1 MLGAQVFVGAAE
13 SMGYGTS
20 VQEGPKLLKILEY
33 LLPSVLI
40 DQDDPPS
47 REGAI
52 MSQPR
57 ARIASQLG
65 LALALILALV
75 ISGSTL
81 FALRSLDSANLD
93 TREEH
98 LASEARLLA
107 DQLNTFHSSLRESTQ
122 RLSGLFEN
130 RFRSGLS
137 LHPEQPVS
145 VAGVQTPGLHLG
157 DVVLNNNFE
166 EVDEFKQMT
175 AGVATLFVRS
185 GDDFI
190 RVSTSLSKQ
199 DGSRAIGTLLDHAH
213 PAYQKLMA
221 GQGYVGRA
229 LLFERFY
236 MTQYTPVLDRAG
248 KVIAVLFV
256 GFDYTD
262 AQNAQF
268 DNLQRFRIG
277 HSGSLALLDEQHK
290 WLVPPAGVQ
299 GLDQAAQVM
308 TDAAQQ
314 PGKGRFWSDQGE
326 DFYSLAVPFAGGP
339 WSVVASMP
347 KAEIRAVTWSVGI
360 RLVIGS
366 LLAMLLA
373 VGATVWLLRSKL
385 APLSDLVRQA
395 QALGGGDLSARLNVS
410 SHDEIGQLARSFN
423 QMGEALSTMVEHIRR
438 SAAEVNGRAQA
449 LSGLSSGAYEGMEQ
463 QSGEIT
469 SMAGAVEEFSATS
482 LNIADNMGS
491 TQRLAEENAQQTH
504 IGRESMEQASSSLEQ
519 IAGAL
524 NSTATVINT
533 LGQRSQEIG
542 GIVGVITAIADQT
555 NLLALNAA
563 IEAARA
569 GEQGRGFAVVADEV
583 RNLASRTREA
593 TDEISQMI
601 NSIQQET
608 GHAIETME
616 QGNRL
621 MQEGLSRNADVASA
635 LALIDEQSRSAGEQ
649 FAAITTATQE
659 QSSTATVLSSNLQS
673 IAQAN
678 SEQREVVSNLALTAR
693 ELETLAA
700 DLRQEVD
707 RFR

>member
-1 MLGAQVFVGAAE
+1 
-13 SMGYGTS
+13 
-20 VQEGPKLLKILEY
+20 
-33 LLPSVLI
+33 
-40 DQDDPPS
+40 
-47 REGAI
+47 

-65 LALALILALV
+65 LALAVILAVV
-75 ISGSTL
+75 ISGSTV

-107 DQLNTFHSSLRESTQ
+107 DQLNTFHSTLRESTQ
-122 RLSGLFEN
+122 RLSGLFEK
-130 RFRSGLS
+130 RFGAGLS
-137 LHPEQPVS
+137 VHGDQQMA
-145 VAGVQTPGLHLG
+145 VAGVQTPALYLG
-157 DVVLNNNFE
+157 SDLLNNDFD
-166 EVDEFKQMT
+166 EVDEFKDT
-175 AGVATLFVRS
+175 SGGVATVFVRS
-185 GDDFI
+185 GEDFI
-190 RVSTSLSKQ
+190 RISTSLTKQ
-199 DGSRAIGTLLDHAH
+199 DGSRAIGTALDHQH
-213 PAYQKLMA
+213 PAYQRLLA
-221 GQGYVGRA
+221 GQSYVGRA
-229 LLFERFY
+229 VLFERSY
-236 MTQYTPVLDRAG
+236 MTQYTPVRDAAG

-268 DNLQRFRIG
+268 DNLKRFRIG
-277 HSGSLALLDEQHK
+277 QTGSLALLDEQK
-290 WLVPPAGVQ
+290 RWLVPPAGVQ
-299 GLDQAAQVM
+299 ALDQAVPVM
-308 TDAAQQ
+308 LDLAKT
-314 PGKGRFWSDQGE
+314 PGKGRFWSDKNE
-326 DFYSLAVPFAGGP
+326 DFYSVSVPFDGGP

-347 KAEIRAVTWSVGI
+347 KAEIRSVTWGVGI

-366 LLAMLLA
+366 VLAMLLA

-395 QALGGGDLSARLNVS
+395 EALGAGDLSVRLNVS

-423 QMGEALSTMVEHIRR
+423 QMGEALSTMVSHIRK
-438 SAAEVNGRAQA
+438 AAEEVNGRAQA
-449 LSGLSSGAYEGMEQ
+449 LSGLSGGAYEGMEQ

-482 LNIADNMGS
+482 LNIADNMGN
-491 TQRLAEENAQQTH
+491 TERLAQENAQQTR
-504 IGRESMEQASSSLEQ
+504 IGRTSMQEASSSLEH
-519 IAGAL
+519 IATAL

-542 GIVGVITAIADQT
+542 GIVGVITAIAEQT

-583 RNLASRTREA
+583 RNLASRTRQA
-593 TDEISQMI
+593 TDEISGMI
-601 NSIQQET
+601 QSIQQET
-608 GHAIETME
+608 GNAISTME
-616 QGNRL
+616 HGNAL
-621 MQEGLSRNADVASA
+621 MQEGLARNADVASA
-635 LALIDEQSRSAGEQ
+635 LARIDEQSRSAGQQ

-659 QSSTATVLSSNLQS
+659 QSSTATLLSSNLQS
-673 IAQAN
+673 IALAN
-678 SEQREVVSNLALTAR
+678 SEQREVVSNLAITAK

-700 DLRQEVD
+700 SLRHEVD

>member
-1 MLGAQVFVGAAE
+1 
-13 SMGYGTS
+13 
-20 VQEGPKLLKILEY
+20 
-33 LLPSVLI
+33 
-40 DQDDPPS
+40 
-47 REGAI
+47 

-65 LALALILALV
+65 LALAVILAVV
-75 ISGSTL
+75 ISGSTV

-107 DQLNTFHSSLRESTQ
+107 DQLNTFHSTLRESTQ
-122 RLSGLFEN
+122 RLSGLFEK
-130 RFRSGLS
+130 RFSAGLS
-137 LHPEQPVS
+137 TRPEQPVT
-145 VAGVQTPGLHLG
+145 VAGVQTPGLYLG
-157 DVVLNNNFE
+157 EEVLNNNFA
-166 EVDEFKQMT
+166 EVDEFKQMSG
-175 AGVATLFVRS
+175 GVATLFVRS
-185 GDDFI
+185 GEDFI
-190 RVSTSLSKQ
+190 RVSTSLTKQ
-199 DGSRAIGTLLDHAH
+199 DGSRAIGTALDHQH
-213 PAYQKLMA
+213 PAYQRLLG

-229 LLFERFY
+229 VLFDRSY
-236 MTQYTPVLDRAG
+236 MTQYSPVRDASG

-268 DNLQRFRIG
+268 DNLKRFRIG
-277 HSGSLALLDEQHK
+277 QTGSLALLDEQKH

-299 GLDQAAQVM
+299 ALDQSIPVMLDLAAK
-308 TDAAQQ
+308 
-314 PGKGRFWSDQGE
+314 PGKGRFWSDKNE
-326 DFYSLAVPFAGGP
+326 DFYSVAVPFEGGP

-360 RLVIGS
+360 RLAIGS

-373 VGATVWLLRSKL
+373 VGAAVWLLRSKL
-385 APLSDLVRQA
+385 QPLGDLVRQA
-395 QALGGGDLSARLNVS
+395 EALGAGDLSARLNVS

-423 QMGEALSTMVEHIRR
+423 QMGEALSTMVAHIRK
-438 SAAEVNGRAQA
+438 AAEDVNSRAQA
-449 LSGLSSGAYEGMEQ
+449 LSGLSGGAYEGMEQ

-482 LNIADNMGS
+482 LNIADNMGN
-491 TQRLAEENAQQTH
+491 TERLAQDNAQQTR
-504 IGRESMEQASSSLEQ
+504 IGRTSMQEASSSLEH
-519 IAGAL
+519 IATAL

-542 GIVGVITAIADQT
+542 GIVGVITAIAEQT

-583 RNLASRTREA
+583 RNLASRTRQA
-593 TDEISQMI
+593 TDEISGMI
-601 NSIQQET
+601 QSIQQET
-608 GHAIETME
+608 GNAISTME
-616 QGNRL
+616 QGNVL
-621 MQEGLSRNADVASA
+621 MQEGLARNADVASA
-635 LALIDEQSRSAGEQ
+635 LARIDEQSRSAGQQ

-659 QSSTATVLSSNLQS
+659 QSSTATLLSSNLQS
-673 IAQAN
+673 IALAN
-678 SEQREVVSNLALTAR
+678 SEQREVVSNLAITAK

-700 DLRQEVD
+700 GLRHEVD

>member
-1 MLGAQVFVGAAE
+1 MC
-13 SMGYGTS
+13 
-20 VQEGPKLLKILEY
+20 
-33 LLPSVLI
+33 
-40 DQDDPPS
+40 
-47 REGAI
+47 
-52 MSQPR
+52 QPR

-65 LALALILALV
+65 LALAVILAVV
-75 ISGSTL
+75 ISGSTV

-107 DQLNTFHSSLRESTQ
+107 DQLSTFHGTLRESTQ
-122 RLSGLFEN
+122 RLSGLFEK
-130 RFRSGLS
+130 RFGAGLS
-137 LHPEQPVS
+137 VQADQPVA
-145 VAGVQTPGLHLG
+145 VAGVQTPSLYLG
-157 DVVLNNNFE
+157 KALLNNNFGD
-166 EVDEFKQMT
+166 VDEFKQISG
-175 AGVATLFVRS
+175 GVATVFVRS

-190 RVSTSLSKQ
+190 RISTSLTKQ
-199 DGSRAIGTLLDHAH
+199 DGSRAIGTVLDRQG
-213 PAYQKLMA
+213 PAYSRVVG
-221 GQGYVGRA
+221 GQTYIGRA
-229 LLFERFY
+229 VLFDRSY
-236 MTQYTPVLDRAG
+236 MTQYSPVRDASG
-248 KVIAVLFV
+248 KVIAVLFI

-262 AQNAQF
+262 EQNAQF
-268 DNLQRFRIG
+268 DNLKRFRIG
-277 HSGSLALLDEQHK
+277 QTGSLALLDEQKH

-299 GLDQAAQVM
+299 APDQAVPVM
-308 TDAAQQ
+308 LDLAKA
-314 PGKGRFWSDQGE
+314 PGKGRFWSDKQE
-326 DFYSLAVPFAGGP
+326 DFYSVSVPFVGGP

-366 LLAMLLA
+366 MLAMLLA

-395 QALGGGDLSARLNVS
+395 EALGGGDLSARLNVS

-423 QMGEALSTMVEHIRR
+423 QMGEALSTMVSHIRR
-438 SAAEVNGRAQA
+438 AAEEVNGRAQA
-449 LSGLSSGAYEGMEQ
+449 LSGLSGGAYEGMEQ

-482 LNIADNMGS
+482 LNIADNMGN
-491 TQRLAEENAQQTH
+491 TERLAQENAQQTR
-504 IGRESMEQASSSLEQ
+504 IGRNSMQEASSSLEH
-519 IAGAL
+519 IATAL

-542 GIVGVITAIADQT
+542 GIVGVITSIAEQT

-583 RNLASRTREA
+583 RNLASRTRQA
-593 TDEISQMI
+593 TDEISGMI
-601 NSIQQET
+601 QSIQQET
-608 GHAIETME
+608 GNAISTME
-616 QGNRL
+616 QGNAL

-635 LALIDEQSRSAGEQ
+635 LARIDEQSRSAGQQ

-659 QSSTATVLSSNLQS
+659 QSSTATLLSSNLQS
-673 IAQAN
+673 IALAN
-678 SEQREVVSNLALTAR
+678 SEQREVVSNLAITAK

-700 DLRQEVD
+700 GLRQEVD

>member
-1 MLGAQVFVGAAE
+1 
-13 SMGYGTS
+13 
-20 VQEGPKLLKILEY
+20 
-33 LLPSVLI
+33 
-40 DQDDPPS
+40 
-47 REGAI
+47 

-65 LALALILALV
+65 LALAVILAVV
-75 ISGSTL
+75 ISGSTV

-107 DQLNTFHSSLRESTQ
+107 DQLNTFHSTLRESTQ
-122 RLSGLFEN
+122 RLSGLFEK
-130 RFRSGLS
+130 RFGAGLS
-137 LHPEQPVS
+137 VRVEQPVT
-145 VAGVQTPGLHLG
+145 VAGVQTPSLYLG
-157 DVVLNNNFE
+157 SDLLNNDFA
-166 EVDEFKQMT
+166 EVDEFKDT
-175 AGVATLFVRS
+175 SGGVATVFVRN
-185 GDDFI
+185 GEDFI
-190 RVSTSLSKQ
+190 RVSTSLTKQ
-199 DGSRAIGTLLDHAH
+199 DGSRAIGTALDHQH
-213 PAYQKLMA
+213 PAYQRLLA
-221 GQGYVGRA
+221 GQNYVGRA
-229 LLFERFY
+229 VLFERSY
-236 MTQYTPVLDRAG
+236 MTQYTPVRDSAG

-268 DNLQRFRIG
+268 DNLKRFRIG
-277 HSGSLALLDEQHK
+277 QTGSLALLDEQKK

-299 GLDQAAQVM
+299 ALDQAIPVILDLAK
-308 TDAAQQ
+308 Q
-314 PGKGRFWSDQGE
+314 PGAGRFWSDKNE
-326 DFYSLAVPFAGGP
+326 DFYSVAVPFEGGP

-347 KAEIRAVTWSVGI
+347 KAEIRAVTWAVGI

-366 LLAMLLA
+366 VLAMLLA
-373 VGATVWLLRSKL
+373 VGAAVWLLRSKL
-385 APLSDLVRQA
+385 QPLSDLVRQA
-395 QALGGGDLSARLNVS
+395 EALGAGDLSARLNVS

-423 QMGEALSTMVEHIRR
+423 QMGEALSTMVSHIRK
-438 SAAEVNGRAQA
+438 AAEEVNSRAQA
-449 LSGLSSGAYEGMEQ
+449 LSGLSGGAYDGMEQ

-469 SMAGAVEEFSATS
+469 NMAGAVEEFSATS
-482 LNIADNMGS
+482 LNIADNMGN
-491 TQRLAEENAQQTH
+491 TERLAQENAQQTR
-504 IGRESMEQASSSLEQ
+504 IGRNSMQEASSSLEH
-519 IAGAL
+519 IATAL

-542 GIVGVITAIADQT
+542 GIVGTITSIADQT

-593 TDEISQMI
+593 TDEISGMI
-601 NSIQQET
+601 QSIQQET
-608 GHAIETME
+608 GNAITTME
-616 QGNRL
+616 HGNVL

-635 LALIDEQSRSAGEQ
+635 LARIDEQSRSAGQQ

-659 QSSTATVLSSNLQS
+659 QSSTATLLSSNLQS
-673 IAQAN
+673 IALAN
-678 SEQREVVSNLALTAR
+678 SEQREVVSNLAITAK

-700 DLRQEVD
+700 GLRQEVD

>member
-1 MLGAQVFVGAAE
+1 
-13 SMGYGTS
+13 
-20 VQEGPKLLKILEY
+20 
-33 LLPSVLI
+33 
-40 DQDDPPS
+40 
-47 REGAI
+47 

-65 LALALILALV
+65 LALAVILAIV
-75 ISGSTL
+75 ISGSTV
-81 FALRSLDSANLD
+81 FALRSLDTANLA

-107 DQLNTFHSSLRESTQ
+107 DQLSTFHGTLRESTQ
-122 RLSGLFEN
+122 RLSGLFEK
-130 RFRSGLS
+130 RFSAGLS
-137 LHPEQPVS
+137 VHPDEPVS

-157 DVVLNNNFE
+157 SEVLNNNFQ

-175 AGVATLFVRS
+175 AGVATVFVRS
-185 GDDFI
+185 GEDFI

-199 DGSRAIGTLLDHAH
+199 DGTRAIGTLLDHAH
-213 PAYQKLMA
+213 PAYARLIA
-221 GQGYVGRA
+221 GQSYVGRA
-229 LLFERFY
+229 LLFERSY
-236 MTQYTPVLDRAG
+236 MTQYTPVRDTSG

-268 DNLQRFRIG
+268 ANLQRFRIG
-277 HSGSLALLDEQHK
+277 QTGSLALLDEQSK
-290 WLVPPAGVQ
+290 WLVPIAGVQ
-299 GLDQAAQVM
+299 ALDQAIPAIVDLAK
-308 TDAAQQ
+308 T
-314 PGKGRFWSDQGE
+314 PGKGEFWSDKSQA
-326 DFYSLAVPFAGGP
+326 FYSVAVPFDGGP

-347 KAEIRAVTWSVGI
+347 KTEISAVTWSVGI
-360 RLVIGS
+360 QLAIGS
-366 LLAMLLA
+366 LLAMLIA
-373 VGATVWLLRSKL
+373 VGSAVWLLRSKL
-385 APLSDLVRQA
+385 APLGDLVRQA
-395 QALGGGDLSARLNVS
+395 EALGAGDLSVRLNVS
-410 SHDEIGQLARSFN
+410 SNDEIGQLARAFN
-423 QMGEALSTMVEHIRR
+423 QMSQALSTMVEHIRKA
-438 SAAEVNGRAQA
+438 SAEVNSRAQA
-449 LSGLSSGAYEGMEQ
+449 LSGLSGGAYDGMEQ

-482 LNIADNMGS
+482 LNIADNMS
-491 TQRLAEENAQQTH
+491 NTQRMAQENAQQTQ
-504 IGRESMEQASSSLEQ
+504 IGRTSMTEASSSLEQ

-593 TDEISQMI
+593 TDEISSMI
-601 NSIQQET
+601 QSIQQET
-608 GHAIETME
+608 GNAVSTME
-616 QGNRL
+616 QGNVL
-621 MQEGLSRNADVASA
+621 MQEGLSRNANVASA
-635 LALIDEQSRSAGEQ
+635 LERIDEQSRSAGQQ

-659 QSSTATVLSSNLQS
+659 QSSTATLLSSNLQS
-673 IAQAN
+673 IALAN
-678 SEQREVVSNLALTAR
+678 SEQREVVSNLAITAK
-693 ELETLAA
+693 ELESLAA

>member
-1 MLGAQVFVGAAE
+1 
-13 SMGYGTS
+13 
-20 VQEGPKLLKILEY
+20 
-33 LLPSVLI
+33 
-40 DQDDPPS
+40 
-47 REGAI
+47 

-65 LALALILALV
+65 LALAVILAVV
-75 ISGSTL
+75 ISGSTV

-107 DQLNTFHSSLRESTQ
+107 DQLNTFHSTLRESTQ
-122 RLSGLFEN
+122 RLSGLFEK
-130 RFRSGLS
+130 RFGAGLS
-137 LHPEQPVS
+137 VHVDQPVS
-145 VAGVQTPGLHLG
+145 VAGVQTPSLYLG
-157 DVVLNNNFE
+157 NEVLNNNFD
-166 EVDEFKQMT
+166 EVDEFKQMSG
-175 AGVATLFVRS
+175 GVATVFVRS

-190 RVSTSLSKQ
+190 RISTSLTKQ
-199 DGSRAIGTLLDHAH
+199 DGNRAIGTVLDRQG
-213 PAYQKLMA
+213 PAYQRVMG
-221 GQGYVGRA
+221 GQTYIGRA
-229 LLFERFY
+229 VLFDRSY
-236 MTQYTPVLDRAG
+236 MTQYSPVRDSGG
-248 KVIAVLFV
+248 KVIAVLFI

-268 DNLQRFRIG
+268 ENLKRFRIG
-277 HSGSLALLDEQHK
+277 QTGSLALLDEQKH
-290 WLVPPAGVQ
+290 WLVAPAGVQ
-299 GLDQAAQVM
+299 ALDQSVPVM
-308 TDAAQQ
+308 LDLAKT
-314 PGKGRFWSDQGE
+314 PGKGRFWSDKNE
-326 DFYSLAVPFAGGP
+326 DFYSVSVPFEGGP
-339 WSVVASMP
+339 WAVVASMP
-347 KAEIRAVTWSVGI
+347 KAEIRAVTWAVGI

-366 LLAMLLA
+366 VLAMLLA

-385 APLSDLVRQA
+385 QPLSELVRQA
-395 QALGGGDLSARLNVS
+395 EALGAGDLSARLNVS

-423 QMGEALSTMVEHIRR
+423 QMGEALSTMVSHIRN
-438 SAAEVNGRAQA
+438 AAEEVNSRAQV
-449 LSGLSSGAYEGMEQ
+449 LSGLSGGAYEGMEQ

-482 LNIADNMGS
+482 LNIADNMGN
-491 TQRLAEENAQQTH
+491 TERLAQENAQQTR
-504 IGRESMEQASSSLEQ
+504 IGRTSMQEASSSLEH
-519 IAGAL
+519 IATAL

-542 GIVGVITAIADQT
+542 GIVGVITSIAEQT

-593 TDEISQMI
+593 TDEISGMI
-601 NSIQQET
+601 QSIQKET
-608 GHAIETME
+608 GNAISTME
-616 QGNRL
+616 QGNAL

-635 LALIDEQSRSAGEQ
+635 LARIDEQSRSAGQQ

-659 QSSTATVLSSNLQS
+659 QSSTATLLSSNLQS
-673 IAQAN
+673 IALAN
-678 SEQREVVSNLALTAR
+678 SEQREVVSNLAITAK

-700 DLRQEVD
+700 SLRHEVD

>member
-1 MLGAQVFVGAAE
+1 
-13 SMGYGTS
+13 
-20 VQEGPKLLKILEY
+20 
-33 LLPSVLI
+33 
-40 DQDDPPS
+40 
-47 REGAI
+47 

-107 DQLNTFHSSLRESTQ
+107 DQLDTFHGSLRESTQ

-130 RFRSGLS
+130 RFSSGLS
-137 LHPEQPVS
+137 LHPEQPVT

-157 DVVLNNNFE
+157 AVVLNNDFD
-166 EVDEFKQMT
+166 EVDGFKQMT

-185 GDDFI
+185 GDDFV
-190 RVSTSLSKQ
+190 RVSTSLRKQ
-199 DGSRAIGTLLDHAH
+199 DGSRAIGTLLDHTH

-236 MTQYTPVLDRAG
+236 MTQYTPVLDREG

-256 GFDYTD
+256 GFDYTN

-268 DNLQRFRIG
+268 DNLKRFRIG
-277 HSGSLALLDEQHK
+277 QSGSLALLDEQSK

-299 GLDQAAQVM
+299 ALDQAAQFMV
-308 TDAAQQ
+308 AAARE
-314 PGKGRFWSDQGE
+314 PGKGRFWSDQDE

-423 QMGEALSTMVEHIRR
+423 QMGEALSNMVEHIRR
-438 SAAEVNGRAQA
+438 SAAEVNGRAQV

-491 TQRLAEENAQQTH
+491 TQRLAQENAQQTH

-524 NSTATVINT
+524 DSTATVINT

-593 TDEISQMI
+593 TTEISQMI
-601 NSIQQET
+601 TSIQQET

-649 FAAITTATQE
+649 FAAITTASQE

-678 SEQREVVSNLALTAR
+678 SEQREVVSNLAVTAR
-693 ELETLAA
+693 ELESLAA

>member
-1 MLGAQVFVGAAE
+1 
-13 SMGYGTS
+13 
-20 VQEGPKLLKILEY
+20 
-33 LLPSVLI
+33 
-40 DQDDPPS
+40 
-47 REGAI
+47 

-65 LALALILALV
+65 LALAVILAVV
-75 ISGSTL
+75 ISGSTV

-107 DQLNTFHSSLRESTQ
+107 DQLNTFHSTLRESTQ
-122 RLSGLFEN
+122 RLSGLFEK
-130 RFRSGLS
+130 RFGAGLS
-137 LHPEQPVS
+137 VHVDQPVS
-145 VAGVQTPGLHLG
+145 VAGVQTPSLYLG
-157 DVVLNNNFE
+157 NEVLNNNFD
-166 EVDEFKQMT
+166 EVDEFKQMSG
-175 AGVATLFVRS
+175 GVATVFVRS

-190 RVSTSLSKQ
+190 RISTSLTKQ
-199 DGSRAIGTLLDHAH
+199 DGNRAIGTVLDRQG
-213 PAYQKLMA
+213 PAYQRVVG
-221 GQGYVGRA
+221 GQTYIGRA
-229 LLFERFY
+229 VLFDRSY
-236 MTQYTPVLDRAG
+236 MTQYSPVRDSGG
-248 KVIAVLFV
+248 KVIAVLFI

-268 DNLQRFRIG
+268 ENLKRFRIG
-277 HSGSLALLDEQHK
+277 QTGSLALLDEQKH
-290 WLVPPAGVQ
+290 WLVAPAGVQ
-299 GLDQAAQVM
+299 ALDQSVPVM
-308 TDAAQQ
+308 LDLAKT
-314 PGKGRFWSDQGE
+314 PGKGRFWSDKNE
-326 DFYSLAVPFAGGP
+326 DFYSVSVPFEGGP
-339 WSVVASMP
+339 WAVVASMP
-347 KAEIRAVTWSVGI
+347 KAEIRAVTWAVGI

-366 LLAMLLA
+366 VLAMLLA

-385 APLSDLVRQA
+385 QPLSDLVHQA
-395 QALGGGDLSARLNVS
+395 EALGAGDLSARLNVS

-423 QMGEALSTMVEHIRR
+423 QMGEALSTMVSHIRK
-438 SAAEVNGRAQA
+438 AAEEVNSRAQA
-449 LSGLSSGAYEGMEQ
+449 LSGLSGGAYDGMEQ

-482 LNIADNMGS
+482 LNIADNMGN
-491 TQRLAEENAQQTH
+491 TERLAQENAQQTR
-504 IGRESMEQASSSLEQ
+504 IGRNSMQEASSSLEH
-519 IAGAL
+519 IATAL

-542 GIVGVITAIADQT
+542 GIVGVITSIAEQT

-593 TDEISQMI
+593 TDEISGMI
-601 NSIQQET
+601 QSIQRET
-608 GHAIETME
+608 GNAISTME
-616 QGNRL
+616 HGNTL

-635 LALIDEQSRSAGEQ
+635 LARIDEQSRSAGQQ

-659 QSSTATVLSSNLQS
+659 QSSTATLLSSNLQS
-673 IAQAN
+673 IALAN
-678 SEQREVVSNLALTAR
+678 SEQREVVSNLAITAK

-700 DLRQEVD
+700 GLRHEVD